1 MPTRSDNGASP
12 IHAAVAGAVDSIGRA
27 FAEGLEELRESLCPS
42 LVIDPRFAARALIQA
57 KGQQL
62 AWVGPGNIVA
72 TGSVVDDFFVPV
84 SGVQA
89 SAVLLDGRIYHGA
102 EVPVVRFTTVLLHQF
117 ANLVRECA
125 RAGGYEDGRMPDH
138 ATVVVRGGVRTRWEA
153 SGPPE
158 PVRPEEV
165 DKKWRRLVV
174 QAGMLVAVRVK
185 DEAER

>member
-42 LVIDPRFAARALIQA
+42 LLIDARFGAAAVIQA
-57 KGQQL
+57 KGQH
-62 AWVGPGNIVA
+62 AWVGPGNVIA
-72 TGSVVDDFFVPV
+72 TGSIVDDFDVPV

-89 SAVLLDGRIYHGA
+89 SAVLLDGRVHRDA
-102 EVPVVRFTTVLLHQF
+102 EVPVDRFTTVLLHQF
-117 ANLVRECA
+117 ASLVRDCA
-125 RAGGYEDGRMPDH
+125 RAGGYEDGRMPEH
-138 ATVVVRGGVRTRWEA
+138 ATVVLRGGIRTRWEE

-165 DKKWRRLVV
+165 DKKWRRLTV
-174 QAGMLVAVRVK
+174 QAGMLVAVRAT
-185 DEAER
+185 EQ